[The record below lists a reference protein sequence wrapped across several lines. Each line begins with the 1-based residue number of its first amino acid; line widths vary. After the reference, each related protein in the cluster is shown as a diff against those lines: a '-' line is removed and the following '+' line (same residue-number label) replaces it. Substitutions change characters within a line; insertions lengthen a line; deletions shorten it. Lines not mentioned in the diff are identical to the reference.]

1 MIGQRGQSSFWASG
15 NESSENDIEIRGDE
29 SDHGDEDE
37 ECLAEKNQS
46 PAIEV
51 HVSNEENIIRVRGGG
66 CW

>member
-1 MIGQRGQSSFWASG
+1 M
-15 NESSENDIEIRGDE
+15 NEFTENEVRFQGDE

-46 PAIEV
+46 PAIEL
-51 HVSNEENIIRVRGGG
+51 HVSNEENIIIIGGGGG